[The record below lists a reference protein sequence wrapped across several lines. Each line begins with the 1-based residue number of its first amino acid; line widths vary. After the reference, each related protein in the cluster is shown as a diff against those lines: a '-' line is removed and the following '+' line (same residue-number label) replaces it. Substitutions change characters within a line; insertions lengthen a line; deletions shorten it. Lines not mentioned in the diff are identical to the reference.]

1 MLIWN
6 GTDYTLYVVGILGA
20 VFFFALQCLC
30 LQAKRRVVKYIP
42 LYGIAALLLL
52 PLLVLSADNRGSM
65 LDLRGAVAAVMAVFA
80 LLCAGGAGCAWGLWY
95 LKGRRK

>member
-1 MLIWN
+1 MLIWH
-6 GTDYTLYVVGILGA
+6 GTDYTLYVVGALGA

-30 LQAKRRVVKYIP
+30 LRAKRRAVKYTP
-42 LYGIAALLLL
+42 LYGIAVLLFL
-52 PLLVLSADNRGSM
+52 PLLVLSADNRGSV

>member
-1 MLIWN
+1 M
-6 GTDYTLYVVGILGA
+6 VGILGA
-20 VFFFALQCLC
+20 VLFFTLQWLC
-30 LQAKRRVVKYIP
+30 LRAKRRVVKYIP

-65 LDLRGAVAAVMAVFA
+65 VDLRSAVAAVMAVFA